1 MGSCCEET
9 AFRSYDHLGART
21 YEDHMAKQKT
31 GRRPALNRRVV
42 LYDLNDAERAKL
54 KELADK
60 DNRTISR
67 WVADAVRAAM
77 KGRE

>member
-1 MGSCCEET
+1 MPHLRPIL
-9 AFRSYDHLGART
+9 FRCVFLLEAIV
-21 YEDHMAKQKT
+21 AKQKT

-54 KELADK
+54 KDLADK

-77 KGRE
+77 KARD

>member
-1 MGSCCEET
+1 M
-9 AFRSYDHLGART
+9 LLARAPRCAVAPVSVRVT
-21 YEDHMAKQKT
+21 LEGLIAKQRS

-42 LYDLNDAERAKL
+42 LYDLNDVERAKL

-77 KGRE
+77 KARD